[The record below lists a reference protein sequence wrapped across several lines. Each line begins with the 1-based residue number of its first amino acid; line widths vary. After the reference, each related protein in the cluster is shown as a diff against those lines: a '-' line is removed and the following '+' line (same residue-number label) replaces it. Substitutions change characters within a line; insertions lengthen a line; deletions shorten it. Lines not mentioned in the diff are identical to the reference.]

1 MRATMV
7 DTETDPTIQNL
18 LVAYQGELTAR
29 ARYLA
34 FAAKAEADGH
44 CGIASLFRAA
54 ARAEQI
60 HANSQARV
68 LRQMGA
74 NPVTDISPCNVRD
87 TLENLKLALSGEN
100 YEIDA
105 VYPSFIEEATA
116 RINSNAARSFV
127 WALEA
132 EKTHAR
138 LYAEA
143 IMLLESE
150 TTNSWIAEAR
160 HFYVCPVCACTSESP
175 AQDNCI
181 ICSYPAERAEAIC

>member
-1 MRATMV
+1 MGAILSDMGI
-7 DTETDPTIQNL
+7 DTTIQNL
-18 LVAYQGELTAR
+18 LAAYRGELTAR

-34 FAAKAEADGH
+34 FATKAEADGH
-44 CGIASLFRAA
+44 RGIASLFRAA

-74 NPVTDISPCNVRD
+74 NPATDISPCDVRD
-87 TLENLKLALSGEN
+87 TLENLKSALSGEN
-100 YEIDA
+100 YEIDS
-105 VYPSFIEEATA
+105 VYPTFIEEATA

-143 IMLLESE
+143 ILLLESE
-150 TTNSWIAEAR
+150 SAGSWVAEAR
-160 HFYVCPVCACTSESP
+160 HFYVCPVCACTSEEL
-175 AQDNCI
+175 AEDNCT
-181 ICSYPAERAEAIC
+181 ICNYPSERAEAIC